1 MEIVGTD
8 QPDRAR
14 RVSLPDAVLEVE
26 VRGSGEPVVLIQTAL
41 TADEQAPLA
50 DQLLLHGGYEV
61 ILYHR
66 RGYAG
71 SSAVEGPG
79 SVERDAVDCRLL
91 LAELGVDS
99 AHVVGLSYSGA
110 VALQLAATAPYCV
123 RSLCLVEPPP
133 VHLAEFR
140 TAVVDLI
147 GQSRTQGRA
156 TALDQFMTG
165 LMGPDWRGD
174 LERHVPGGVAQ
185 LDRDAGTFFSTDL
198 PALLA
203 WRFAKEDADR
213 IDQPVLYVGGT
224 DSGPWFA
231 ESRRRVLEWLPQA
244 EDVIIDGADHSLA
257 VTHAP
262 QLAAAVTTFLRRH
275 PAAGGS
281 GAQ

>member
-1 MEIVGTD
+1 M
-8 QPDRAR
+8 PDSTR
-14 RVSLPDAVLEVE
+14 RISLPDAVLEVE

-50 DQLLLHGGYEV
+50 DRLLLDGDYQV

-91 LAELGVDS
+91 LAELGVDA

-110 VALQLAATAPYCV
+110 VALQLAVTAPDCV

-133 VHLAEFR
+133 VHLTEFR
-140 TAVVDLI
+140 TAILELI
-147 GQSRTQGRA
+147 GQSRTQGTA
-156 TALDQFMTG
+156 AALDQFMTA
-165 LMGPDWRGD
+165 LTGPDWRGD

-185 LDRDAGTFFSTDL
+185 MDRDADTFFATDL
-198 PALLA
+198 PALLS
-203 WRFAKEDADR
+203 WRFAKEDAEPIDR
-213 IDQPVLYVGGT
+213 PVLYVGGT

-231 ESRRRVLEWLPQA
+231 ASRERILEWLPQT
-244 EDVIIDGADHSLA
+244 EDVMIDGADHSLA

-262 QLAAAVTTFLRRH
+262 QLAAALTTFLRRH
-275 PAAGGS
+275 PAAGDPA
-281 GAQ
+281 AQ